1 MDLALYMPGF
11 LHVEHIKYKTC
22 VYFGALIHAA
32 VLLLVNYLFQILFL
46 GKLLQCES
54 IIPLEKGL
62 AIIKTSHDK
71 RNTR

>member
-22 VYFGALIHAA
+22 VYF
-32 VLLLVNYLFQILFL
+32 VLLVNYLFQILFL

>member
-22 VYFGALIHAA
+22 

-71 RNTR
+71 RNTL